1 MPEKCLVSENN
12 TWTLNENIFQ
22 LAVLLFHK
30 TNNSP
35 TKPLSLL
42 LIHIFWNEILML
54 HHKMFKNLFNSRT
67 QNRFGSFYWKLSAF
81 YSVQKTGPVLRN
93 QTISVE
99 LLKYLSDNFACLIF
113 SYLWSGDVDVRGLI
127 YILKNEMHIFPFA
140 EITSWM
146 LIHQQS
152 SERKQ
157 FKSRREKKWR

>member
-113 SYLWSGDVDVRGLI
+113 SYLWRRWRTRVD
-127 YILKNEMHIFPFA
+127 
-140 EITSWM
+140 
-146 LIHQQS
+146 IHFEKWNAHFS
-152 SERKQ
+152 L
-157 FKSRREKKWR
+157 RRDHKLNANSPTVVGTQTI